1 MNAVGEAWEFRA
13 VRRTRTLDRRRSWRG
28 VDRNYPART
37 ERSRGG
43 SGATSVELASEEDG
57 VRRFCLRVQGH
68 WRHMAEKQPH
78 ERGPEAA
85 ETREEEMVF
94 LRSFSDHLRDRL
106 RKLALRK
113 EQLQR
118 PSSKL

>member
-1 MNAVGEAWEFRA
+1 
-13 VRRTRTLDRRRSWRG
+13 
-28 VDRNYPART
+28 
-37 ERSRGG
+37 
-43 SGATSVELASEEDG
+43 
-57 VRRFCLRVQGH
+57 
-68 WRHMAEKQPH
+68 MAEKQLQ

-85 ETREEEMVF
+85 KSHEEEMVF

-106 RKLALRK
+106 GKLALRK

>member
-1 MNAVGEAWEFRA
+1 
-13 VRRTRTLDRRRSWRG
+13 
-28 VDRNYPART
+28 
-37 ERSRGG
+37 
-43 SGATSVELASEEDG
+43 
-57 VRRFCLRVQGH
+57 
-68 WRHMAEKQPH
+68 MAEKQQN

-85 ETREEEMVF
+85 KSHQEEMDF
-94 LRSFSDHLRDRL
+94 LRSLSDHLKDRL